1 MKALF
6 FIDTAEGSGKGH
18 LVRSMEII
26 KQFKKNGWQVIIIIE
41 KCKLGKLEGE
51 IKALAD
57 TLEFLDPNK
66 ELNINYFIKK
76 ARDSNCNKMIIDS
89 YKMSYK
95 NFAKI
100 SLDELEVFRIL
111 DNPTLQI
118 DGIRD
123 VKLGIR
129 FNLQETKEG
138 LKIIYPIR
146 QLPDKKPKDH
156 KPRNVLFYFGSEP
169 SNQQVELANATIA
182 SLNPSITSYIYNPNI
197 SNVNAENKSFV
208 DNIDEILPNVSLLI
222 CAASTIIYEAAYLE
236 IPCITVA
243 TNTSQENHD
252 HDLELLGHFINL
264 EEIDLKQHKKIA
276 KLIENIISKLEVLK
290 TEVSKGRKNLFD
302 SSSLHIYNYIV
313 EEFPDSKTKAT
324 KEKVETSLKL
334 GINFR
339 PITLADSNLILNC
352 RNSPEIRELMVDAQV
367 IPKLS
372 HYNWWFE
379 NKRSSFIYELN
390 TNPSV
395 YLWHEQFVDNGLDFF
410 IGGWIPLVKNLP
422 PLSLFT
428 ILDWQIQLTKSI
440 NPHARWLA
448 VINEKNVFTQFA
460 NSKLGFKKITL
471 NDPLYKVATKMF
483 KVDEVHFSFYKYEFN

>member
-18 LVRSMEII
+18 LVRSVEII
-26 KQFKKNGWQVIIIIE
+26 KQFKKNGWQVMIIIE
-41 KCKLGKLEGE
+41 KCRLGKFERE
-51 IKALAD
+51 IKILAD

-66 ELNINYFIKK
+66 EIDINYFIKK
-76 ARDSNCNKMIIDS
+76 ARDSNCHRMVIDS

-95 NFAKI
+95 NFTKNI
-100 SLDELEVFRIL
+100 LDELEVFRIL

-123 VKLGIR
+123 IKLGIR

-146 QLPDKKPKDH
+146 QLPDKKPEDDKTR
-156 KPRNVLFYFGSEP
+156 KVLFYFGSEP
-169 SNQQVELANATIA
+169 SNQQVKIANAIIA
-182 SLNPSITSYIYNPNI
+182 KLNPSITSYIYNPNI
-197 SNVNAENKSFV
+197 SNADAENISFV
-208 DNIDEILPNVSLLI
+208 DNIDEILPNVSLLV

-252 HDLELLGHFINL
+252 HDLGLLGHFINL
-264 EEIDLKQHKKIA
+264 EEIDLRQYDKMA
-276 KLIENIISKLEVLK
+276 KLIENIISKLGVLK
-290 TEVSKGRKNLFD
+290 TEVGKGRKNLLD
-302 SSSLHIYNYIV
+302 SSSLYIYNYII
-313 EEFPDSKTKAT
+313 EEFTGSKTKT
-324 KEKVETSLKL
+324 IKEKVETSLKL

-339 PITLADSNLILNC
+339 SITLADSNLILNC
-352 RNSPEIRELMVDAQV
+352 RNSPEIRELMVDTQV

-379 NKRSSFIYELN
+379 NERSSFIYELN
-390 TNPSV
+390 SNPSV
-395 YLWHEQFVDNGLDFF
+395 YLWHEQFADNRLDYF

-428 ILDWQIQLTKSI
+428 ILDWQIQFTKSI
-440 NPHARWLA
+440 NSHAKWLA
-448 VINEKNVFTQFA
+448 VINKKNVFTQFV
-460 NSKLGFKKITL
+460 NNKLGFKKITL
-471 NDPLYKVATKMF
+471 NDPLYKVATKKF
-483 KVDEVHFSFYKYEFN
+483 NVDEQDFNFYKYEFN

>member
-41 KCKLGKLEGE
+41 KCRLGKLEGE

-57 TLEFLDPNK
+57 TLEFLDLNK
-66 ELNINYFIKK
+66 ELDINYFIKK
-76 ARDSNCNKMIIDS
+76 ARESNCNRMIIDS

-95 NFAKI
+95 NFTKI
-100 SLDELEVFRIL
+100 SLDELKVFRIL
-111 DNPTLQI
+111 DNPTPQI

-123 VKLGIR
+123 IELGIR

-146 QLPDKKPKDH
+146 ELPDKKPEDD

-169 SNQQVELANATIA
+169 SNQQVELANAIIA
-182 SLNPSITSYIYNPNI
+182 RLNPSITSYIYNPNI
-197 SNVNAENKSFV
+197 SNVIVENVLSV
-208 DNIDEILPNVSLLI
+208 DDIDEILPNVSLLI

-236 IPCITVA
+236 IPCLTVA
-243 TNTSQENHD
+243 TNTSQENYD

-264 EEIDLKQHKKIA
+264 EEIDLRQNEKMA
-276 KLIENIISKLEVLK
+276 KLIENMIYKLEVLK
-290 TEVSKGRKNLFD
+290 AEVSKGRKNLLD

-313 EEFPDSKTKAT
+313 EEFLDLKTK
-324 KEKVETSLKL
+324 KEKVETSLKS

-339 PITLADSNLILNC
+339 SITLADSNLILNC

-390 TNPSV
+390 TNPTV
-395 YLWHEQFVDNGLDFF
+395 YLWHEQFADNGLDFF

-428 ILDWQIQLTKSI
+428 ILDWQIQFTKSI
-440 NPHARWLA
+440 NPHAKWLA

-460 NSKLGFKKITL
+460 NNKLGFKKITL
-471 NDPLYKVATKMF
+471 NDPLYKVATKKF
-483 KVDEVHFSFYKYEFN
+483 KVDEQQFSFYKYEFN

>member
-18 LVRSMEII
+18 LMRSVEII

-41 KCKLGKLEGE
+41 KCRLGKLEVE

-57 TLEFLDPNK
+57 TLEFFDPNK
-66 ELNINYFIKK
+66 EININYFIKI
-76 ARDSNCNKMIIDS
+76 ARDSNCDRMIIDS
-89 YKMSYK
+89 YKMNYK

-100 SLDELEVFRIL
+100 SLDELKVFRIL

-123 VKLGIR
+123 IKLGIR
-129 FNLQETKEG
+129 FNLQETNEG

-146 QLPDKKPKDH
+146 QLPDKKPKDD
-156 KPRNVLFYFGSEP
+156 KLRNVLFYFGSEP
-169 SNQQVELANATIA
+169 SNQQVELANVVIA
-182 SLNPSITSYIYNPNI
+182 KLNPGITGYIYNPNI
-197 SNVNAENKSFV
+197 SILNAQNVSFV
-208 DNIDEILPNVSLLI
+208 DTIDEILPNVSLLI

-243 TNTSQENHD
+243 TNKSQENHD
-252 HDLELLGHFINL
+252 RDLELLGHFINL
-264 EEIDLKQHKKIA
+264 EENDLRQHEEMV
-276 KLIENIISKLEVLK
+276 KLIENVISKLEVL
-290 TEVSKGRKNLFD
+290 EVELGKRRKNLLE

-313 EEFPDSKTKAT
+313 EEFPDLRTNKV
-324 KEKVETSLKL
+324 KVETTLKS

-339 PITLADSNLILNC
+339 SITLADSNLILNS

-395 YLWHEQFVDNGLDFF
+395 YLWHEQFAENGLDFF

-422 PLSLFT
+422 PLALFT

-440 NPHARWLA
+440 NPHAKWLA
-448 VINEKNVFTQFA
+448 VINEKNIFTQFA
-460 NSKLGFKKITL
+460 NDKLGFKKITV
-471 NDPLYKVATKMF
+471 NDPLYRVATKMF
-483 KVDEVHFSFYKYEFN
+483 KVDELHFSFYKYEFN

>member
-1 MKALF
+1 MRALF

-18 LVRSMEII
+18 LVRNLEII
-26 KQFKKNGWQVIIIIE
+26 KQFKKNGWQVLIIIE
-41 KCKLGKLEGE
+41 KCRLDKFEGE
-51 IKALAD
+51 IMALAD
-57 TLEFLDPNK
+57 TLEILDLNQ
-66 ELNINYFIKK
+66 ELNVNYFIKR
-76 ARDSNCNKMIIDS
+76 ARDSNCNRMIIDS
-89 YKMSYK
+89 YKMNYK
-95 NFAKI
+95 NFTKI
-100 SLDELEVFRIL
+100 SLGELKVFRIL
-111 DNPTLQI
+111 DNPTVQI

-123 VKLGIR
+123 IKLGIR
-129 FNLQETKEG
+129 FNLQETNEG

-146 QLPDKKPKDH
+146 QLPDKKPEAGKL
-156 KPRNVLFYFGSEP
+156 RNVLFYFGSEP
-169 SNQQVELANATIA
+169 SDQQVELANAVIA
-182 SLNPSITSYIYNPNI
+182 RLNPGITSYIYNPKI
-197 SNVNAENKSFV
+197 SNINAHNISFV

-243 TNTSQENHD
+243 TNKSQENLD

-264 EEIDLKQHKKIA
+264 EETDLRQHKKMIN
-276 KLIENIISKLEVLK
+276 LIENIISKLGVLEV
-290 TEVSKGRKNLFD
+290 EVGRGRKNLLD
-302 SSSLHIYNYIV
+302 SSSRHIYNDIV
-313 EEFPDSKTKAT
+313 KEFPDLKTN
-324 KEKVETSLKL
+324 KEKVETSLKS

-352 RNSPEIRELMVDAQV
+352 RNSPEIREMMVDAQL

-390 TNPSV
+390 TIPSV

-422 PLSLFT
+422 PLALFT
-428 ILDWQIQLTKSI
+428 ILDWQIKLTKSI
-440 NPHARWLA
+440 NPHAKWLA

-460 NSKLGFKKITL
+460 NNKLGFKKITL
-471 NDPLYKVATKMF
+471 NDPLYKVATKVF
-483 KVDEVHFSFYKYEFN
+483 KVDELDFSFYKYEFN